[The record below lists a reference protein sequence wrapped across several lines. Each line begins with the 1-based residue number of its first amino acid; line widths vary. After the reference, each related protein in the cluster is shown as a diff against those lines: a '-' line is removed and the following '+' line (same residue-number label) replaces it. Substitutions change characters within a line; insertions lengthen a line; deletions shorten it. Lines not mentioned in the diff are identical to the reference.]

1 MPLQYNG
8 LEVFV
13 TLNGTTYTAEQIN
26 LSEMKVTDSDEGDNE
41 IELTIPD
48 NEYKITD
55 SGLFKVGQLMS
66 VKWGYANGQMS
77 QQRTNYV
84 IMKPSTNYDASGCVA
99 KVTASTKSAT
109 LAARRAQKVSG
120 QTSIKTIISEIAN
133 RNGLTLN
140 ITGGNDRM
148 AGFAYG
154 MWSDREVVRILADR
168 FGYQASYSS
177 DTLTFAPRDY
187 GAVPVIELVYK
198 RGEGSDIL
206 SASLEVDA
214 KKSMGDSK
222 TTAISVDPSTKKVV
236 QQTAANPAKSLAI
249 SAEDGH
255 SWVTQAAS
263 SVGQALTPTLT
274 AIVQQSAPLAL
285 PPDLQK
291 ILSSPDPT
299 VDNLKSLAS
308 GEMQKKQRKKGELT
322 IASIGFPQANAR
334 IIINVT
340 GLAKRDSG
348 NWYVLNVEH
357 HIITDSGYQCHWEL
371 SRRGNNTKGTEKNI
385 PPLNNQKPSGSKTVN
400 KTAIAIS
407 AETGKPIL

>member
-1 MPLQYNG
+1 MPTQFSG
-8 LEVFV
+8 VEVFI
-13 TLNGTTYTAEQIN
+13 TLNGTTYTAEQLN
-26 LSEMKVTDSDEGDNE
+26 LSEMKVTDADEGDNE

-48 NEYKITD
+48 NDYRITD

-66 VKWGYANGQMS
+66 AKWGYANGQMS
-77 QQRTNYV
+77 QQRTDYV
-84 IMKPSTNYDASGCVA
+84 IMKPSTTYDASGCTA
-99 KVTASTKSAT
+99 KVIASTKSAT
-109 LAARRAQKVSG
+109 LAARRAQKVNG
-120 QTSIKTIISEIAN
+120 PTSVKTVISEIAN
-133 RNGLTLN
+133 RNGLALN
-140 ITGGNDRM
+140 ITGGNERM

-177 DTLTFAPRDY
+177 DTITFAPRDY
-187 GAVPVIELVYK
+187 GAVPTIELVY
-198 RGEGSDIL
+198 RIGENSDIL
-206 SASLEVDA
+206 TASLEVDA

-263 SVGQALTPTLT
+263 SVGQTLTPTLT
-274 AIVQQSAPLAL
+274 AIVQKSAPLAL
-285 PPDLQK
+285 PPDIQK
-291 ILSSPDPT
+291 ILSSPDAT

-322 IASIGFPQANAR
+322 ISSVGFPQANSR
-334 IIINVT
+334 IIVNVT

-348 NWYVLNVEH
+348 NWYVVNVEH
-357 HIITDSGYQCHWEL
+357 HIMVDSGYQCHWEL
-371 SRRGNNTKGTEKNI
+371 SRRGNNTKNTEKNI
-385 PPLNNQKPSGSKTVN
+385 PPLNNQKPSGSQTVN

-407 AETGKPIL
+407 AETGKPIS